1 MNMADRIQHLR
12 KSKGISQ
19 EELADK
25 VGVSRQ
31 AVSKWESEQSTP
43 DIEKVI
49 LLSNFF
55 DVTTDYLL
63 KGIEPITENGTER
76 SDARIFSLI
85 GSVFNF
91 IGLVVAI
98 MIWNKE
104 QTSSSVAVG
113 LILMAVGIMVFV
125 IGQFIGDN
133 KEKASFLFW
142 IVNVWILILMPISCI
157 FNFLQGIKFGHWWT
171 FTPIPQL
178 GNSIVSYVLCWG
190 FYLMFCIVV
199 DFLLIKH
206 SKR

>member
-1 MNMADRIQHLR
+1 
-12 KSKGISQ
+12 
-19 EELADK
+19 
-25 VGVSRQ
+25 
-31 AVSKWESEQSTP
+31 
-43 DIEKVI
+43 
-49 LLSNFF
+49 
-55 DVTTDYLL
+55 
-63 KGIEPITENGTER
+63 
-76 SDARIFSLI
+76 
-85 GSVFNF
+85 
-91 IGLVVAI
+91 
-98 MIWNKE
+98 MIWDKE